1 MNRIRRMTAWAA
13 AVLLLLAPGI
23 RAGAEVTAEKQ
34 TERGRVTEITWKDEN
49 GNITAGPEGYATVRY
64 EYEHQKTTE
73 RYYDAEGYPYET
85 EGGYYGRVIST
96 DSFLEITDYIG
107 INGKL
112 TNTRMGYA
120 RVERRTFMFGMERFT
135 IFYDENGKTVIVPS
149 LGYAQVETLASGK
162 TMTGR
167 IYKDERGEKIDTPAG
182 YAAMLKKMNR
192 DRQII
197 REWYEHADESPA
209 TGPDGWS
216 RCEILRDGNNKGRI
230 TAIEYYDEAGRLTD
244 AGGYA
249 REEYQYAKGGLV
261 ITTRFDAAGNRLS
274 RGGNAVSVRRKTK
287 DDLVL
292 EEMYLD
298 ETGEPTTLPEGYAGV
313 KYSYNSNGQLE
324 LTQYLNTAGEPTACS
339 QGYYAVRQVRDTD
352 GRLLSR
358 TYLDQSGQATSNTA
372 GVSEERYEY
381 DEEGRLSCTKKY
393 DAQGNAAEGN

>member
-73 RYYDAEGYPYET
+73 RYYDAEGFPYET
-85 EGGYYGRVIST
+85 AGGYYGRVIST
-96 DSFLEITDYIG
+96 DSFLVITDYIG

-112 TNTRMGYA
+112 TNTKMGYA
-120 RVERRTFMFGMERFT
+120 RVERRTFMFGLERFT

-167 IYKDERGEKIDTPAG
+167 IYKDEKGEKIDIPAG

-216 RCEILRDGNNKGRI
+216 RCEIVRDGNNKGRI

-249 REEYQYAKGGLV
+249 REEYQYPKGGLV
-261 ITTRFDAAGNRLS
+261 ITTRFDAAGNRIS
-274 RGGNAVSVRRKTK
+274 FGGDAVSVRRKTK
-287 DDLVL
+287 EDLVL
-292 EEMYLD
+292 EEMYLN
-298 ETGEPTTLPEGYAGV
+298 ESGEPTTLPEGYAGV

-324 LTQYLNTAGEPTACS
+324 LTQYLNTAGEPTTCS
-339 QGYYAVRQVRDTD
+339 LGYYAVRQVRDAE

-358 TYLDQSGQATSNTA
+358 TYLDEYGQAVSNSA
-372 GVSEERYEY
+372 GVSEERLEY
-381 DEEGRLSCTKKY
+381 DEDGRLLGIKKY
-393 DAQGNAAEGN
+393 DAAGSPAD

>member
-1 MNRIRRMTAWAA
+1 MTAWAA

>member
-1 MNRIRRMTAWAA
+1 MTAWAA

-96 DSFLEITDYIG
+96 DSFLVITDYIG

-135 IFYDENGKTVIVPS
+135 IFYDESGKTVIVPS

-261 ITTRFDAAGNRLS
+261 ITTRFDAAGNRIS
-274 RGGNAVSVRRKTK
+274 RGGNAVSVRQKTK

-324 LTQYLNTAGEPTACS
+324 LTQYLNTAGEPTVCS

-381 DEEGRLSCTKKY
+381 DEEGRLSGTKKY

>member
-1 MNRIRRMTAWAA
+1 MNRIRRITAWAA
-13 AVLLLLAPGI
+13 AALLLLAPGI
-23 RAGAEVTAEKQ
+23 RARAEITAEKQ

-64 EYEHQKTTE
+64 EYANQKTTE
-73 RYYDAEGYPYET
+73 RYYDAEGFPYET
-85 EGGYYGRVIST
+85 AGGYYGRVIST
-96 DSFLEITDYIG
+96 DSFLVITDYIG

-112 TNTRMGYA
+112 TNTKMGYA
-120 RVERRTFMFGMERFT
+120 RVERRTFMFGLERFT
-135 IFYDENGKTVIVPS
+135 VYYDENGRTVVVPL

-167 IYKDERGEKIDTPAG
+167 IYKDEKGDRIDTPAG

-216 RCEILRDGNNKGRI
+216 RCEIIRDGNNKGRI
-230 TAIEYYDEAGRLTD
+230 TATEYYDEAGQLTD

-249 REEYQYAKGGLV
+249 REEYQYTKGGLV
-261 ITTRFDAAGNRLS
+261 ITTRFDSAGNRIPY
-274 RGGNAVSVRRKTK
+274 GGDAVSVRRKTK

-298 ETGEPTTLPEGYAGV
+298 ESGEPTMLPEGYAGV
-313 KYSYNSNGQLE
+313 K
-324 LTQYLNTAGEPTACS
+324 
-339 QGYYAVRQVRDTD
+339 
-352 GRLLSR
+352 
-358 TYLDQSGQATSNTA
+358 
-372 GVSEERYEY
+372 
-381 DEEGRLSCTKKY
+381 
-393 DAQGNAAEGN
+393 

>member
-34 TERGRVTEITWKDEN
+34 TERGRVTEITW
-49 GNITAGPEGYATVRY
+49 
-64 EYEHQKTTE
+64 
-73 RYYDAEGYPYET
+73 DAEGFPYET
-85 EGGYYGRVIST
+85 AGGYYGRVIST
-96 DSFLEITDYIG
+96 DSFLVITDYIG

-112 TNTRMGYA
+112 TNTKMGYA
-120 RVERRTFMFGMERFT
+120 RVERRTFMFGLERFT

-167 IYKDERGEKIDTPAG
+167 IYKDEKGEKIDIPAG

-216 RCEILRDGNNKGRI
+216 RCEIVRDGNNKGRI

-249 REEYQYAKGGLV
+249 REEYQYPKGGLV
-261 ITTRFDAAGNRLS
+261 ITTRFDAAGNRIS
-274 RGGNAVSVRRKTK
+274 FGGDAVSVRRRTK
-287 DDLVL
+287 EDLVL

-298 ETGEPTTLPEGYAGV
+298 ESGEPTILPEGYAGV

-324 LTQYLNTAGEPTACS
+324 LTQYLNTAGEPTTCS
-339 QGYYAVRQVRDTD
+339 LGYYAVRQVRDAE

-358 TYLDQSGQATSNTA
+358 TYLDEYGQAVSNSA
-372 GVSEERYEY
+372 GVSEERFEY
-381 DEEGRLSCTKKY
+381 DEDGRLLGIKKY
-393 DAQGNAAEGN
+393 DAAGSPAD

>member
-1 MNRIRRMTAWAA
+1 MNRIRRIAAWAA
-13 AVLLLLAPGI
+13 AALFLLAPGI
-23 RAGAEVTAEKQ
+23 RAHAEITAEKQ

-64 EYEHQKTTE
+64 EYEYQKTTE
-73 RYYDAEGYPYET
+73 KYYDAEGFPYET
-85 EGGYYGRVIST
+85 AGGYYGRVIST
-96 DSFLEITDYIG
+96 DSFLVITDYIG

-112 TNTRMGYA
+112 TNTKMGYA
-120 RVERRTFMFGMERFT
+120 RVERRTFMFGLERFT
-135 IFYDENGKTVIVPS
+135 IFYDENGRTVIVPS

-167 IYKDERGEKIDTPAG
+167 IYKDEKGDRIDTPAG
-182 YAAMLKKMNR
+182 YAAMLKKLNR

-216 RCEILRDGNNKGRI
+216 RCEIIRDKKNKGRI
-230 TAIEYYDEAGRLTD
+230 DAIEYYDEAGQLTD

-249 REEYQYAKGGLV
+249 REEYQYPKGGLV
-261 ITTRFDAAGNRLS
+261 ITMRFDTAGNRIS
-274 RGGNAVSVRRKTK
+274 FGGDAVSVRRKTK
-287 DDLVL
+287 EDLVL

-298 ETGEPTTLPEGYAGV
+298 ESGEPTTLPEGYAGA

-324 LTQYLNTAGEPTACS
+324 LTQYLNTAGEPTTCS
-339 QGYYAVRQVRDTD
+339 QGYYAIRQIRDAE

-358 TYLDQSGQATSNTA
+358 TYLDETGQAVSNSD
-372 GVSEERYEY
+372 GVSEERFEY
-381 DEEGRLSCTKKY
+381 DEDGRLLGTKKY
-393 DAQGNAAEGN
+393 DTAGSPVN

>member
-1 MNRIRRMTAWAA
+1 MNRIRRITAWAA
-13 AVLLLLAPGI
+13 AALLLLAPGI
-23 RAGAEVTAEKQ
+23 RARAEITAEKQ

-64 EYEHQKTTE
+64 EYANQKTTE
-73 RYYDAEGYPYET
+73 RYYDAEGFPYET
-85 EGGYYGRVIST
+85 AGGYYGRVIST
-96 DSFLEITDYIG
+96 DSFLVITDYIG

-112 TNTRMGYA
+112 INTKMGYA
-120 RVERRTFMFGMERFT
+120 RVERRTFMFGLERFT
-135 IFYDENGKTVIVPS
+135 IYYDENGRTVVVPL

-167 IYKDERGEKIDTPAG
+167 IYKDEKGDRIDTPAG

-216 RCEILRDGNNKGRI
+216 RCEIIRDGNNKGRI
-230 TAIEYYDEAGRLTD
+230 TATEYYDEAGQLTD

-249 REEYQYAKGGLV
+249 REEYQYTKGGLV
-261 ITTRFDAAGNRLS
+261 ITTRFDSAGNRIPY
-274 RGGNAVSVRRKTK
+274 GGDAVSVRRKTK

-298 ETGEPTTLPEGYAGV
+298 ESGEPTMLPEGYAGV
-313 KYSYNSNGQLE
+313 KYSYNKSGQLE
-324 LTQYLNTAGEPTACS
+324 LTQYLNTAGEPTTCS
-339 QGYYAVRQVRDTD
+339 QGYYAIRQIRDAD

-358 TYLDQSGQATSNTA
+358 SYLNEAGQAVSNSA

-381 DEEGRLSCTKKY
+381 DEEGRLLGTKKY
-393 DAQGNAAEGN
+393 DTAGSPVN

>member
-1 MNRIRRMTAWAA
+1 MNRIRRITAWAA
-13 AVLLLLAPGI
+13 AALLLLAPGI
-23 RAGAEVTAEKQ
+23 RARAEITAEKQ

-64 EYEHQKTTE
+64 EYANQKTTE
-73 RYYDAEGYPYET
+73 RYYDAEGFPYET
-85 EGGYYGRVIST
+85 AGGYYGRVIST
-96 DSFLEITDYIG
+96 DSFLVITDYIG

-112 TNTRMGYA
+112 TNTKMGYA
-120 RVERRTFMFGMERFT
+120 RVERRTFMFGLERFT
-135 IFYDENGKTVIVPS
+135 VYYDENGRTVVVPL

-167 IYKDERGEKIDTPAG
+167 IYKDEKGDRIDTPAG

-216 RCEILRDGNNKGRI
+216 RCEIIRDGNNKGRI
-230 TAIEYYDEAGRLTD
+230 TATEYYDEAGQLTD

-249 REEYQYAKGGLV
+249 REEYQYTKGGLV
-261 ITTRFDAAGNRLS
+261 ITTRFDSAGNRIPY
-274 RGGNAVSVRRKTK
+274 GGDAVSVRRKTK

-298 ETGEPTTLPEGYAGV
+298 ESGEPTMLPEGYAGV
-313 KYSYNSNGQLE
+313 KYSYNKSGQLE
-324 LTQYLNTAGEPTACS
+324 LTQYLNTAGEPTTCS
-339 QGYYAVRQVRDTD
+339 QGYYAIRQIRDAD

-358 TYLDQSGQATSNTA
+358 SYLNEAGQAVSNSA

-381 DEEGRLSCTKKY
+381 DEEGRLLGTKKY
-393 DAQGNAAEGN
+393 DTAGSPVN

>member
-381 DEEGRLSCTKKY
+381 DEEGRLSGTKKY